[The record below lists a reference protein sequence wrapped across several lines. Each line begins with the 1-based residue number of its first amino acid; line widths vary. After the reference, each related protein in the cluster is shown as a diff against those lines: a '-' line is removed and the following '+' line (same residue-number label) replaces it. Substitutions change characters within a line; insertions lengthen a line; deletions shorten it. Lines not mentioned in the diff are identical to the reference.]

1 MKPSC
6 PCFKIIFSVYFSRF
20 ANALFSKVWNKDAV
34 ASVLISMKKK
44 KLDDKEPILESL
56 MHLLNLMSI
65 VCFEE
70 AQMEFTS
77 ERIYE
82 ARLKALRDIAPP
94 AATADIVLGHIQRKK
109 PMQAIAAMSL
119 LLLLLTVI
127 SGKECLSYLGV
138 LFKLSCQFKLNLF
151 RLI

>member
-94 AATADIVLGHIQRKK
+94 AATADIVLGHIQRKNANASHCSYVAAAFAVNSDQWQGV
-109 PMQAIAAMSL
+109 PFILRCVIQAF
-119 LLLLLTVI
+119 
-127 SGKECLSYLGV
+127 LSV
-138 LFKLSCQFKLNLF
+138 
-151 RLI
+151 